1 MKHRAI
7 NITLAAL
14 YGMATAVF
22 LLDLFYWAK

>member
-1 MKHRAI
+1 MTHRAI

-14 YGMATAVF
+14 YGAATAVF